1 MKRKVI
7 TFFIILIS
15 FLLQSTLFVKL
26 KFGAVSPNLMLV
38 VTSSFGF
45 MRGRKSGIAVGAIS
59 GLLVDIF
66 WGQLLGFH
74 TLLYTVIGYL
84 NGSFE
89 RLFYDEDIK
98 LPIVL
103 ISASEFLYGICI
115 YVFVYMLEGDFAFVL
130 YKSEAARFHIEEGN
144 DLPAKTYEMIE
155 EEILLKRARD
165 RALYL
170 LQSQGRTQAEMIKKL
185 KDDGYPQSV
194 TERVLSFLQ
203 EYHFID
209 DNAYTENYIHVN
221 KGRKSK
227 RQITYELQQKGVD
240 RDQIRQML
248 EENPV
253 DEEETVR
260 ALLKKKTGGRIPED
274 KKEIQKLA
282 AFLGR
287 KGFSFEVISRVLR
300 DVADY

>member
-89 RLFYDEDIK
+89 RLFYDEDVK

-115 YVFVYMLEGDFAFVL
+115 YVFVYMLQGDFAF
-130 YKSEAARFHIEEGN
+130 G
-144 DLPAKTYEMIE
+144 TYLFSI
-155 EEILLKRARD
+155 I
-165 RALYL
+165 
-170 LQSQGRTQAEMIKKL
+170 
-185 KDDGYPQSV
+185 
-194 TERVLSFLQ
+194 
-203 EYHFID
+203 
-209 DNAYTENYIHVN
+209 
-221 KGRKSK
+221 
-227 RQITYELQQKGVD
+227 
-240 RDQIRQML
+240 
-248 EENPV
+248 
-253 DEEETVR
+253 
-260 ALLKKKTGGRIPED
+260 IPELVYT
-274 KKEIQKLA
+274 ILVT
-282 AFLGR
+282 L
-287 KGFSFEVISRVLR
+287 IL
-300 DVADY
+300 Y

>member
-89 RLFYDEDIK
+89 RLFYDEDVK

-115 YVFVYMLEGDFAFVL
+115 HVFVYMLQGDFAF
-130 YKSEAARFHIEEGN
+130 G
-144 DLPAKTYEMIE
+144 TYLFSI
-155 EEILLKRARD
+155 I
-165 RALYL
+165 
-170 LQSQGRTQAEMIKKL
+170 
-185 KDDGYPQSV
+185 
-194 TERVLSFLQ
+194 
-203 EYHFID
+203 
-209 DNAYTENYIHVN
+209 
-221 KGRKSK
+221 
-227 RQITYELQQKGVD
+227 
-240 RDQIRQML
+240 
-248 EENPV
+248 
-253 DEEETVR
+253 
-260 ALLKKKTGGRIPED
+260 IPELVYT
-274 KKEIQKLA
+274 ILVTLILYQVILHINRKLESEEQRSA
-282 AFLGR
+282 SKF
-287 KGFSFEVISRVLR
+287 V
-300 DVADY
+300 

>member
-66 WGQLLGFH
+66 WGQLLGFR

-98 LPIVL
+98 LPILL

-115 YVFVYMLEGDFAFVL
+115 YVFVYMLQGDFAF
-130 YKSEAARFHIEEGN
+130 G
-144 DLPAKTYEMIE
+144 TYLFSI
-155 EEILLKRARD
+155 I
-165 RALYL
+165 
-170 LQSQGRTQAEMIKKL
+170 
-185 KDDGYPQSV
+185 
-194 TERVLSFLQ
+194 
-203 EYHFID
+203 
-209 DNAYTENYIHVN
+209 
-221 KGRKSK
+221 
-227 RQITYELQQKGVD
+227 
-240 RDQIRQML
+240 
-248 EENPV
+248 
-253 DEEETVR
+253 
-260 ALLKKKTGGRIPED
+260 IPELVYT
-274 KKEIQKLA
+274 ILVTLILYQVILHINRKLESEEQRSA
-282 AFLGR
+282 SKF
-287 KGFSFEVISRVLR
+287 V
-300 DVADY
+300 

>member
-26 KFGAVSPNLMLV
+26 NFGAVSPNLMLV

-89 RLFYDEDIK
+89 RLFYDEDVK

-115 YVFVYMLEGDFAFVL
+115 YVFVYMLQGDFAF
-130 YKSEAARFHIEEGN
+130 G
-144 DLPAKTYEMIE
+144 TYLFSI
-155 EEILLKRARD
+155 I
-165 RALYL
+165 
-170 LQSQGRTQAEMIKKL
+170 
-185 KDDGYPQSV
+185 
-194 TERVLSFLQ
+194 
-203 EYHFID
+203 
-209 DNAYTENYIHVN
+209 
-221 KGRKSK
+221 
-227 RQITYELQQKGVD
+227 
-240 RDQIRQML
+240 
-248 EENPV
+248 
-253 DEEETVR
+253 
-260 ALLKKKTGGRIPED
+260 IPELVYT
-274 KKEIQKLA
+274 ILVTLILYQVILHINRKLESEEQRSA
-282 AFLGR
+282 SKF
-287 KGFSFEVISRVLR
+287 V
-300 DVADY
+300 

>member
-15 FLLQSTLFVKL
+15 FLLQSPLLVKL

-89 RLFYDEDIK
+89 RLFYDEDVK

-115 YVFVYMLEGDFAFVL
+115 YVFVYMLQGDFAF
-130 YKSEAARFHIEEGN
+130 G
-144 DLPAKTYEMIE
+144 TYLFSI
-155 EEILLKRARD
+155 I
-165 RALYL
+165 
-170 LQSQGRTQAEMIKKL
+170 
-185 KDDGYPQSV
+185 
-194 TERVLSFLQ
+194 
-203 EYHFID
+203 
-209 DNAYTENYIHVN
+209 
-221 KGRKSK
+221 
-227 RQITYELQQKGVD
+227 
-240 RDQIRQML
+240 
-248 EENPV
+248 
-253 DEEETVR
+253 
-260 ALLKKKTGGRIPED
+260 IPELVYT
-274 KKEIQKLA
+274 ILVTLILYQVILHINRKLESEEQRSA
-282 AFLGR
+282 SKF
-287 KGFSFEVISRVLR
+287 V
-300 DVADY
+300 

>member
-89 RLFYDEDIK
+89 RLFYDEDVK

-115 YVFVYMLEGDFAFVL
+115 YVFVYMLQGDFAF
-130 YKSEAARFHIEEGN
+130 G
-144 DLPAKTYEMIE
+144 TYLFSI
-155 EEILLKRARD
+155 I
-165 RALYL
+165 
-170 LQSQGRTQAEMIKKL
+170 
-185 KDDGYPQSV
+185 
-194 TERVLSFLQ
+194 
-203 EYHFID
+203 
-209 DNAYTENYIHVN
+209 
-221 KGRKSK
+221 
-227 RQITYELQQKGVD
+227 
-240 RDQIRQML
+240 
-248 EENPV
+248 
-253 DEEETVR
+253 
-260 ALLKKKTGGRIPED
+260 IPELVYT
-274 KKEIQKLA
+274 ILVPLILYQVILHINRKLESEEQRSA
-282 AFLGR
+282 SKF
-287 KGFSFEVISRVLR
+287 V
-300 DVADY
+300 

>member
-45 MRGRKSGIAVGAIS
+45 MRGRKSGIAIGAIS

-89 RLFYDEDIK
+89 RLFYDEDVK

-115 YVFVYMLEGDFAFVL
+115 YVFVYMLQGDFAF
-130 YKSEAARFHIEEGN
+130 G
-144 DLPAKTYEMIE
+144 TYLFSI
-155 EEILLKRARD
+155 I
-165 RALYL
+165 
-170 LQSQGRTQAEMIKKL
+170 
-185 KDDGYPQSV
+185 
-194 TERVLSFLQ
+194 
-203 EYHFID
+203 
-209 DNAYTENYIHVN
+209 
-221 KGRKSK
+221 
-227 RQITYELQQKGVD
+227 
-240 RDQIRQML
+240 
-248 EENPV
+248 
-253 DEEETVR
+253 
-260 ALLKKKTGGRIPED
+260 IPELVYT
-274 KKEIQKLA
+274 ILVTLILYQVILHINRKLESEEQRSA
-282 AFLGR
+282 SKF
-287 KGFSFEVISRVLR
+287 V
-300 DVADY
+300 

>member
-45 MRGRKSGIAVGAIS
+45 MRGRKSGMDVGAIS

-89 RLFYDEDIK
+89 RLFYDEDVK

-103 ISASEFLYGICI
+103 ISASEFVYGICI
-115 YVFVYMLEGDFAFVL
+115 YVFVYMLQGDFAF
-130 YKSEAARFHIEEGN
+130 G
-144 DLPAKTYEMIE
+144 TYLFSI
-155 EEILLKRARD
+155 I
-165 RALYL
+165 
-170 LQSQGRTQAEMIKKL
+170 
-185 KDDGYPQSV
+185 
-194 TERVLSFLQ
+194 
-203 EYHFID
+203 
-209 DNAYTENYIHVN
+209 
-221 KGRKSK
+221 
-227 RQITYELQQKGVD
+227 
-240 RDQIRQML
+240 
-248 EENPV
+248 
-253 DEEETVR
+253 
-260 ALLKKKTGGRIPED
+260 IPELVYT
-274 KKEIQKLA
+274 ILVTLILYQVILHINRKLESEEQRSA
-282 AFLGR
+282 SKF
-287 KGFSFEVISRVLR
+287 V
-300 DVADY
+300 

>member
-38 VTSSFGF
+38 VTSSVGF

-89 RLFYDEDIK
+89 RLFYDEDVK

-115 YVFVYMLEGDFAFVL
+115 YVFVYMLQGDFAF
-130 YKSEAARFHIEEGN
+130 G
-144 DLPAKTYEMIE
+144 TYLFSI
-155 EEILLKRARD
+155 I
-165 RALYL
+165 
-170 LQSQGRTQAEMIKKL
+170 
-185 KDDGYPQSV
+185 
-194 TERVLSFLQ
+194 
-203 EYHFID
+203 
-209 DNAYTENYIHVN
+209 
-221 KGRKSK
+221 
-227 RQITYELQQKGVD
+227 
-240 RDQIRQML
+240 
-248 EENPV
+248 
-253 DEEETVR
+253 
-260 ALLKKKTGGRIPED
+260 IPELVYT
-274 KKEIQKLA
+274 ILVTLILYQVILHINRKLESEEQRSA
-282 AFLGR
+282 SKF
-287 KGFSFEVISRVLR
+287 V
-300 DVADY
+300 

>member
-15 FLLQSTLFVKL
+15 FLLQSMLFVKL

-115 YVFVYMLEGDFAFVL
+115 YVFVYMLQGDFAF
-130 YKSEAARFHIEEGN
+130 G
-144 DLPAKTYEMIE
+144 TYLFSI
-155 EEILLKRARD
+155 I
-165 RALYL
+165 
-170 LQSQGRTQAEMIKKL
+170 
-185 KDDGYPQSV
+185 
-194 TERVLSFLQ
+194 
-203 EYHFID
+203 
-209 DNAYTENYIHVN
+209 
-221 KGRKSK
+221 
-227 RQITYELQQKGVD
+227 
-240 RDQIRQML
+240 
-248 EENPV
+248 
-253 DEEETVR
+253 
-260 ALLKKKTGGRIPED
+260 IPELVYT
-274 KKEIQKLA
+274 ILVTLILYQVILHINRKLESEEQRSA
-282 AFLGR
+282 SKF
-287 KGFSFEVISRVLR
+287 V
-300 DVADY
+300 

>member
-1 MKRKVI
+1 MKRKVS

-45 MRGRKSGIAVGAIS
+45 MRGRKSGMAVGAIS

-89 RLFYDEDIK
+89 RLFYDEDVK

-115 YVFVYMLEGDFAFVL
+115 YVFVYMLQGDFAF
-130 YKSEAARFHIEEGN
+130 G
-144 DLPAKTYEMIE
+144 TYLFSI
-155 EEILLKRARD
+155 I
-165 RALYL
+165 
-170 LQSQGRTQAEMIKKL
+170 
-185 KDDGYPQSV
+185 
-194 TERVLSFLQ
+194 
-203 EYHFID
+203 
-209 DNAYTENYIHVN
+209 
-221 KGRKSK
+221 
-227 RQITYELQQKGVD
+227 
-240 RDQIRQML
+240 
-248 EENPV
+248 
-253 DEEETVR
+253 
-260 ALLKKKTGGRIPED
+260 IPELVYT
-274 KKEIQKLA
+274 ILVTLILYQVILHINRKLESEEQRSA
-282 AFLGR
+282 SKF
-287 KGFSFEVISRVLR
+287 V
-300 DVADY
+300 

>member
-26 KFGAVSPNLMLV
+26 KFGAVSPNLLIV

-45 MRGRKSGIAVGAIS
+45 MRGRKSGMAVGAIS

-115 YVFVYMLEGDFAFVL
+115 YVFVYMLQGDFAF
-130 YKSEAARFHIEEGN
+130 G
-144 DLPAKTYEMIE
+144 TYLFSI
-155 EEILLKRARD
+155 I
-165 RALYL
+165 
-170 LQSQGRTQAEMIKKL
+170 
-185 KDDGYPQSV
+185 
-194 TERVLSFLQ
+194 
-203 EYHFID
+203 
-209 DNAYTENYIHVN
+209 
-221 KGRKSK
+221 
-227 RQITYELQQKGVD
+227 
-240 RDQIRQML
+240 
-248 EENPV
+248 
-253 DEEETVR
+253 
-260 ALLKKKTGGRIPED
+260 IPELVYT
-274 KKEIQKLA
+274 ILVTLILYQVILHINRKLESEEQRSA
-282 AFLGR
+282 SKF
-287 KGFSFEVISRVLR
+287 V
-300 DVADY
+300 